1 MKNIFKCL
9 SALTLGAFLFA
20 SCDIN
25 EVPKFNDSDAFV
37 AFNSASVSVVET
49 VGTVNIPVTLASLS
63 GLSATVSIEAVDGT
77 AKSGVNY
84 TVTTSSVSFSE
95 NAATQNIVVDIKN
108 IDGFTGDLKFTLKLG
123 NTGDVNAGSENVC
136 TVTIVDKDHPLEA
149 ILGDYNFKATD
160 YWGDEWDYTVNVVKH
175 PTDIS
180 KVYFYNLN
188 SYLNSLGYSAPTY
201 NVYEAV
207 VNDEKTIITLPLGQD
222 FGGYGF
228 TLVGYDGSNY
238 ITSGNIE
245 MEVDTETGVIVISD
259 YFGAYS
265 ATNGL
270 YDLCPGAVLTKIK

>member
-160 YWGDEWDYTVNVVKH
+160 VWGDEWDYTVNVVKH

-188 SYLNSLGYSAPTY
+188 SYLNSIGYSAPTY

-270 YDLCPGAVLTKIK
+270 FDLCPGAVLTKIK

>member
-160 YWGDEWDYTVNVVKH
+160 VWDDEWDYTVNVVKH

-188 SYLNSLGYSAPTY
+188 SYLNSIGYSAPTY

-228 TLVGYDGSNY
+228 TLVGYDGSKY

-265 ATNGL
+265 ETNGL

>member
-188 SYLNSLGYSAPTY
+188 SYLNSIGYSAPTY